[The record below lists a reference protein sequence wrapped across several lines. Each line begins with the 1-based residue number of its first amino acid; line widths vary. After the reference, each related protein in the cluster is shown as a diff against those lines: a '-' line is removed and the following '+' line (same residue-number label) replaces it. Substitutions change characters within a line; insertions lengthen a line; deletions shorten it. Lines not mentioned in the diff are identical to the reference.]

1 MTLDQVLAIIESI
14 SGAAAFGT
22 VFHLLGWAAKPWGRV
37 VLSILPDVIG
47 LIRRA
52 KGLAGAPGAPNVPPP
67 AGPAAAIA
75 LLVFATSGAAACS
88 HPKPLPSQD
97 IAICLAQFNGELAGQ
112 VSCDA
117 IIRSI
122 AAVLSR
128 DAKCSELLLHG
139 LRCEQGP
146 KDGGHDGV

>member
-1 MTLDQVLAIIESI
+1 MTFDQVLAILESI
-14 SGAAAFGT
+14 SGAAALGT
-22 VFHLLGWAAKPWGRV
+22 LFHLFGWAAKPWGRI

-67 AGPAAAIA
+67 VPPAAALF
-75 LLVFATSGAAACS
+75 LLFVASDAVACGN
-88 HPKPLPSQD
+88 PKPLPPQD
-97 IAICLAQFNGELAGQ
+97 VAICLAQFNGELAGQ
-112 VSCDA
+112 TSCDA

-122 AAVLSR
+122 AVVLARDSR
-128 DAKCSELLLHG
+128 CSELLLHG

-146 KDGGHDGV
+146 KDGGADGH